1 MGGRTADGDP
11 LSAGAGPARASR
23 GHLLQVVGVA
33 FGLAVLVGN
42 TIGVGILRTPG
53 EVAAA
58 VPSATVFMALWV
70 VGAAY
75 ALLGALSVAELGAMH
90 PRSGGLFPLV
100 HRGLGPFSGFVSG
113 WTDWLGTCGSM
124 AAVAVVLGEYMGPL
138 IPALD
143 GRAATTGAAFVVGFA
158 LLQWRGIR
166 IGDVAQQVTSL
177 LKAVALVGLAA
188 IALVASPS
196 SVPAEVPA
204 AVPALAGGL
213 ALLSAVVVGLQSVI
227 YTYDGWTGPVYFGE
241 EVRDPGRDIPRSMIG
256 GVLLVLAIYLALN
269 AAFLRVVPI
278 EEMAGDPFVAATVAA
293 RLFGPAGDTVVRV
306 LTVVSLLAAVNAL
319 QLMASRVP
327 YAMSRVGLLPPV
339 LSSVNA
345 GGTPLPA
352 LAAGTVLALVFI
364 ASNTLDRILAL
375 LAFFFVANY
384 VLTFTALFVSRR
396 REPDAPRPFRV
407 PAYPWVPGLALAG
420 SVAFLGAAAWGDR
433 ANSLIAVA
441 LVAVSWPAYRWAVT
455 RTTARSGEAREPTPP

>member
-1 MGGRTADGDP
+1 M
-11 LSAGAGPARASR
+11 L
-23 GHLLQVVGVA
+23 GVA

-42 TIGVGILRTPG
+42 TIGMGILRTPG

-58 VPSATVFMALWV
+58 VPSAAIFMALWV
-70 VGAAY
+70 VGAVY
-75 ALLGALSVAELGAMH
+75 ALLGALCVAELGAMH

-100 HRGLGPFSGFVSG
+100 HRGLGPFAGFVSG

-124 AAVAVVLGEYMGPL
+124 AAVAVVLGEYLGPL
-138 IPALD
+138 IPSMD
-143 GRAATTGAAFVVGFA
+143 GRAAVTGAALVVGFA

-188 IALVASPS
+188 VALVASPQTTS
-196 SVPAEVPA
+196 AAVPDSVPAM
-204 AVPALAGGL
+204 AGGL
-213 ALLSAVVVGLQSVI
+213 ALMSAVVVGLQSVI

-269 AAFLRVVPI
+269 VAFLRVVPLA
-278 EEMAGDPFVAATVAA
+278 EMAGDPFVAATVAA

-327 YAMSRVGLLPPV
+327 YAMSRVGLLPST
-339 LSSVNA
+339 LGRVNP

-352 LAAGTVLALVFI
+352 LAAGTVLALIFI

-384 VLTFTALFVSRR
+384 VLTFTALFVLRR
-396 REPDAPRPFRV
+396 KEPDARRPFRV
-407 PAYPWVPGLALAG
+407 PAYPWVPGFALAG
-420 SVAFLGAAAWGDR
+420 SLAFLAAAAWGDR
-433 ANSLIAVA
+433 TNSLIAVG
-441 LVAVSWPAYRWAVT
+441 LVAVSWPAYRLSAK
-455 RTTARSGEAREPTPP
+455 RIAS

>member
-1 MGGRTADGDP
+1 M
-11 LSAGAGPARASR
+11 L
-23 GHLLQVVGVA
+23 GVA

-42 TIGVGILRTPG
+42 TIGMGILRTPG

-58 VPSATVFMALWV
+58 VPSAAIFMAMWV
-70 VGAAY
+70 VGAVY
-75 ALLGALSVAELGAMH
+75 ALLGALCVAELGAMH

-100 HRGLGPFSGFVSG
+100 HRGLGPFAGFVAG
-113 WTDWLGTCGSM
+113 WTDWLATCGSL
-124 AAVAVVLGEYMGPL
+124 AAVAVVMGEYLGPL
-138 IPALD
+138 VPALD
-143 GRAATTGAAFVVGFA
+143 GRAAGTAAAFVVGFA

-188 IALVASPS
+188 VALVASPQS
-196 SVPAEVPA
+196 MSAAVPDS
-204 AVPALAGGL
+204 VPALAGGL
-213 ALLSAVVVGLQSVI
+213 ALVSAVVVGLQSVI
-227 YTYDGWTGPVYFGE
+227 FTYDGWTGPVYFGE

-269 AAFLRVVPI
+269 VAFLRVVPI
-278 EEMAGDPFVAATVAA
+278 AEMAGDPFVAATVAA

-327 YAMSRVGLLPPV
+327 YAMSRVGFLPSA
-339 LSSVNA
+339 LGRVNA

-352 LAAGTVLALVFI
+352 LAAGTVLALIFI

-384 VLTFTALFVSRR
+384 VLTFTALFVLRR

-407 PAYPWVPGLALAG
+407 PGYPWVPGIALAG
-420 SVAFLGAAAWGDR
+420 SVTFLAAAAWGDR
-433 ANSLIAVA
+433 TNSLIAVG
-441 LVAVSWPAYRWAVT
+441 LVAVSWPAYRLAAK
-455 RTTARSGEAREPTPP
+455 RIAS